1 MMSLRELMA
10 SGDPYNTRE
19 IAAITGRPFLS
30 VASQLNTLAKR
41 GQVVRCGTIRNGY
54 RPLTIWKWVVK

>member
-10 SGDPYNTRE
+10 SGDPYSTHE

-41 GQVVRCGTIRNGY
+41 GQVVRCGTIRNGH